1 MSTSALAT
9 LTQQENTPRG
19 SADVKEMQEGGK
31 VREGKT
37 ETRHLLF
44 EGPTLLLWVLG
55 VFKELCG
62 LELSKVHWS

>member
-44 EGPTLLLWVLG
+44 EGPTLLL
-55 VFKELCG
+55 
-62 LELSKVHWS
+62 